1 MVWALILLVETWKNP
16 QIDKSNAIAPFYDSL
31 YWSFGSALDPGESD
45 DWSRHFLAC
54 AAAAGFVCSFPL
66 FSFLFDFQSC
76 DGRATCIRKFDLSQ
90 DLFCFVSTQKNLLVS
105 FLFFL
110 VFQQFFTRTLP
121 NCPQPPNRLIPR
133 FLRPACPDRGGDEQ
147 PLPAIVGNLGGGEF
161 VLGSRKFRMGA
172 KVPESAR
179 AARQV

>member
-1 MVWALILLVETWKNP
+1 VVWALILLVETWKNP

-76 DGRATCIRKFDLSQ
+76 DGRATCIRKFDLSRPV
-90 DLFCFVSTQKNLLVS
+90 LFCVHPKKLVGK
-105 FLFFL
+105 FLIFFGVPTIFYSDPTKL
-110 VFQQFFTRTLP
+110 SAT
-121 NCPQPPNRLIPR
+121 
-133 FLRPACPDRGGDEQ
+133 
-147 PLPAIVGNLGGGEF
+147 
-161 VLGSRKFRMGA
+161 
-172 KVPESAR
+172 PESVNS
-179 AARQV
+179 QIS